1 MKTDVASLDFG
12 IITKSLQGL
21 TLWQP
26 IAIFGAAYL
35 IGLIFFLVYFQRH
48 TAFLRNSSGPCC

>member
-1 MKTDVASLDFG
+1 VKTDVASLDFG

-35 IGLIFFLVYFQRH
+35 IGLIFLVYFQRH